1 MRRAHWSVLVAVLGL
16 ALPAAAARG
25 QRVALEVRPRPGD
38 TLHVT
43 LEQTVA
49 LTAGP
54 AGVPDSST
62 SVTTNIRVHTRDI
75 VEQADARGTI
85 VLATVD
91 SIRSRTTGSMGASL
105 YPGLDRSLDGTR
117 IRLRLARTGA
127 SELVGGKEQLAT
139 ELHALLSA
147 MPAVLPTAP
156 VTVSDTWTQRL
167 PLPSDGAVGAG
178 NGVLEVTFTF
188 DSLSRTG
195 DRAWISL
202 RGRLVPTPGRGA
214 SEAPRMTGTVTGT
227 LLLDRARG
235 WVTESRARVA
245 LESRVPTRDGEP
257 ILVRVIVTQQM
268 TTRAAVY

>member
-1 MRRAHWSVLVAVLGL
+1 MPRARWSVLVAVLGL
-16 ALPAAAARG
+16 ALPTAEALG
-25 QRVALEVRPRPGD
+25 QRVTLEVRPRPGD
-38 TLHVT
+38 TLHVA
-43 LEQTVA
+43 LEQTMA

-62 SVTTNIRVHTRDI
+62 SVTTTIRVHTRDI

-91 SIRSRTTGSMGASL
+91 SIRSRTTGSMGASP

-147 MPAVLPTAP
+147 MPAVLPAAP
-156 VTVSDTWTQRL
+156 VTVGDTWTQRL

-178 NGVLEVTFTF
+178 DGVLEVTFTF
-188 DSLSRTG
+188 DSLSRAG

-202 RGRLVPTPGRGA
+202 RGRLAPSRGR
-214 SEAPRMTGTVTGT
+214 EAPRMTGTVTGT

-257 ILVRVIVTQQM
+257 ILVRVTMTQQM